1 MKSFVSFGVALL
13 SLAASANAA
22 PQQSKR
28 QSAQVFYTCAQPN
41 TVAITFDDGPWE
53 YIYDISKTLTDNGA
67 KATFFFSKSGG
78 CIYDQEH
85 MDQVK
90 FAYQQGHQVGSHTW
104 RHADLATL
112 SADEVNDEMQ
122 RVEQALQR
130 IVGVVPAFMRPPY
143 GSFNQNVQDVAGARG
158 QSLVIWDFDAGDAN
172 GVPPAETL
180 QDYNTTIAKHPN
192 TLLPLNHETYATRL
206 SLQSFKS

>member
-1 MKSFVSFGVALL
+1 
-13 SLAASANAA
+13 
-22 PQQSKR
+22 
-28 QSAQVFYTCAQPN
+28 
-41 TVAITFDDGPWE
+41 
-53 YIYDISKTLTDNGA
+53 
-67 KATFFFSKSGG
+67 
-78 CIYDQEH
+78 

-112 SADEVNDEMQ
+112 STDEVNDEMQ

-172 GVPPAETL
+172 GVPPDQTL
-180 QDYNTTIAKHPN
+180 TDYNTTISKHPN
-192 TLLPLNHETYATRL
+192 TILPLNHETYDSTAHQVIPQVVDWLKTAGYNMVTVAECL
-206 SLQSFKS
+206 GMEPYQSVEEPGTPTDDWHC